1 MNILRKI
8 IGVVSGVFGRSADAE
23 ESGPYPYFCLCDGQV
38 TPARDLY
45 AANAICIEYL
55 KKHTRRLE
63 NGEVSQPQCCCFYD
77 VFGTRHN
84 PVHHMNPF
92 VAIKK
97 ENAWRRRTGL
107 DRRGWAR

>member
-8 IGVVSGVFGRSADAE
+8 TSVISGFLGRSAGAE
-23 ESGPYPYFCLCDGQV
+23 ESGPYPYFCLCDGYI

-63 NGEVSQPQCCCFYD
+63 NGEVSQPQCCFYD
-77 VFGTRHN
+77 VFGIRHH
-84 PVHHMNPF
+84 PVHQMNPI
-92 VAIKK
+92 VAIKR
-97 ENAWRRRTGL
+97 ENAWRKRTGL
-107 DRRGWAR
+107 DRKGWAR